1 MSRKKKKNDTI
12 IHEQRSTRSSIILDD
27 RFIEKI
33 SSPAAKFHF
42 LPNLFA
48 RIKSMESREGE
59 KEEEERKKKRAR
71 TQNTFGT
78 IPSRGRFQPRDTSD
92 PIIMRHLSG

>member
-1 MSRKKKKNDTI
+1 
-12 IHEQRSTRSSIILDD
+12 
-27 RFIEKI
+27 
-33 SSPAAKFHF
+33 
-42 LPNLFA
+42 
-48 RIKSMESREGE
+48 MESREGE
-59 KEEEERKKKRAR
+59 KEEEEGEKKRAR